1 MPNYKRIIPRTPTVT
16 SGGIVR
22 LYVNANGDLVAQ
34 YASGN
39 IQVLDIAGGTP
50 PGPLILDGNFA
61 PNTQTIV
68 RNGGN
73 AGTVGSND
81 INAGGSL
88 LSL

>member
-1 MPNYKRIIPRTPTVT
+1 M
-16 SGGIVR
+16 
-22 LYVNANGDLVAQ
+22 YVNANGDLVAE

-50 PGPLILDGNFA
+50 PGPLTIDGNFA

-68 RNGGN
+68 RDGGN
-73 AGTVGSND
+73 AGVVGDND
-81 INAGGSL
+81 INAGGAL